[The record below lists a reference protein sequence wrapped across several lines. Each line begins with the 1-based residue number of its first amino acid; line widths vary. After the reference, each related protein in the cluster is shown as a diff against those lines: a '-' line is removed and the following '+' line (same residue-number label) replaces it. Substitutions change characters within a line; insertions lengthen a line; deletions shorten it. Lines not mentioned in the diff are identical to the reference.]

1 VTGAAEANEM
11 AYFESRLHD
20 LRQWLG
26 PNNLKLVAAF
36 LIDEEKW
43 SAGVGSAA
51 TIKAA
56 TRKADLVY
64 NATMS
69 AFPGTRYEMY
79 GRGAVARSDRYNH
92 FTLDRA
98 SANITSSW
106 SRGFRYSLTERGN
119 SFTVSLYQLPDVW
132 NMRDTM
138 RQTVVLAK
146 KHNTSGQTLSV
157 NPWLGLGAGY
167 HRVANRTGKN
177 EDLPCVRYDL
187 KWDFDRVISW
197 GFGAEV
203 NRPWYGAIGR
213 EEMFAPWRFAQVVL
227 LYPSVFD
234 LRSLPAGPNGTST
247 IMMQHFVSYVRGANG
262 IPGVA
267 P

>member
-1 VTGAAEANEM
+1 
-11 AYFESRLHD
+11 
-20 LRQWLG
+20 
-26 PNNLKLVAAF
+26 
-36 LIDEEKW
+36 
-43 SAGVGSAA
+43 
-51 TIKAA
+51 
-56 TRKADLVY
+56 
-64 NATMS
+64 
-69 AFPGTRYEMY
+69 
-79 GRGAVARSDRYNH
+79 
-92 FTLDRA
+92 
-98 SANITSSW
+98 
-106 SRGFRYSLTERGN
+106 
-119 SFTVSLYQLPDVW
+119 
-132 NMRDTM
+132 
-138 RQTVVLAK
+138 
-146 KHNTSGQTLSV
+146 
-157 NPWLGLGAGY
+157 
-167 HRVANRTGKN
+167 VANRTGKN